1 MFCNKFR
8 KFVETLNNI
17 VMLAYKIHTQTDEK
31 GNLLL
36 YNLPFNKKQTVE
48 VIILMKETKQVDSDL
63 QSNLALLKASFGTIK
78 SNVNIADELLSREN
92 LYQND
97 GR

>member
-1 MFCNKFR
+1 
-8 KFVETLNNI
+8 
-17 VMLAYKIHTQTDEK
+17 MLAYKIHTQTDEK

-48 VIILMKETKQVDSDL
+48 VIILMKETKQESSDL
-63 QSNLALLKASFGTIK
+63 QNRLALLKASFGTIK
-78 SNVNIADELLSREN
+78 STANITDELLSRKN
-92 LYQND
+92 LYEND